1 MFLERVLSQQ
11 AAVRGFHVNKAIWE
25 PKDSEVLTCSR
36 EENNPHDPFAIK
48 TCQLDSGKIVGHLPM
63 ELSRISKFILDRG
76 AKTEV
81 KLHETHYRRSPLVQ
95 GGLEIPCDLVIRMPN
110 AMKSAELLK
119 KYLKLFENCYEEPQ
133 EIVILWTFGSTSV
146 KNIRGNEKNNP
157 FRRKES
163 ASPVA
168 NSKSAREK
176 ERKKRRGIVKS
187 HGIKS
192 MFKNAANKRK
202 ASKENADDSVVILD

>member
-1 MFLERVLSQQ
+1 
-11 AAVRGFHVNKAIWE
+11 
-25 PKDSEVLTCSR
+25 
-36 EENNPHDPFAIK
+36 
-48 TCQLDSGKIVGHLPM
+48 M
-63 ELSRISKFILDRG
+63 ELSRISKFVLDR
-76 AKTEV
+76 AAIIEV
-81 KLHETHYRRSPLVQ
+81 KLHETHYCRSPLVQ
-95 GGLEIPCDLVIRMPN
+95 GGLEIPCYLVIRMPN
-110 AMKSAELLK
+110 TMKSAELLK

-146 KNIRGNEKNNP
+146 KNIKGNEKNNP